1 MTHTSPSNWIEK
13 VRSALEGQGRRPV
26 IDYLQRQRWF
36 GGKGKPL
43 TDVRLLDAF
52 ELSTG
57 VEPCLVGV
65 LLVEYRGGD
74 QERYMVPLSVGR
86 KVETDNA
93 TAIAE
98 CPAPSELQ
106 WVRDATREDEV
117 WQSLHEIVAMGR
129 EVLGEAGSLQ
139 GRTMAGRADD
149 FAAPVKAVKVLSSE
163 QSNTSVVFDKRV
175 IMKLIRKVEMGL
187 NPDSEVLEF
196 LTTKTECGVVPPL
209 LGVMT
214 YRESHAE
221 EAIEGTV
228 GVVQQFVPNK
238 GDGWSHVLAR
248 LDELLGKMRGRAWE
262 PGDALSKTV
271 RSVSKAFI
279 EEIRHLGLITGNLHV
294 ALASR
299 SEPGPFQ
306 PEPITVQDV
315 ERWQWKMS
323 QFLMEVC
330 RDLRVMSVDQQAAV
344 GISRAE
350 ADALETACRDRF
362 GDLMLLARAQTA
374 KVRHHGDYHLGQ
386 VLKTD
391 DGFVVIDFEGE
402 PARPLEE
409 RRAKV
414 CPLKDVAGM
423 LRSFDYAAQA
433 LLKRDQSA
441 SETDVAV
448 VRAWEVAARET
459 FLEGYRSVARPG
471 QVLFLPAAWADAMR
485 ILRVY
490 EIDKALYELRYELR
504 NRPDWLSIPLQG
516 IRRLVRERAA

>member
-1 MTHTSPSNWIEK
+1 M
-13 VRSALEGQGRRPV
+13 

-52 ELSTG
+52 ELSSG
-57 VEPCLVGV
+57 AKPHLVVV

-74 QERYMVPLSVGR
+74 QERYMVPLSVGPR
-86 KVETDNA
+86 IEADNM

-98 CPAPSELQ
+98 CPVPSELQ
-106 WVRDATREDEV
+106 WVCDATREDDV
-117 WQSLHEIVAMGR
+117 WRSLHEIVATGR

-139 GRTMAGRADD
+139 GRTMAGRLDD
-149 FAAPVKAVKVLSSE
+149 FAGPVNAVKILSAE

-175 IMKLIRKVEMGL
+175 IMKLIRKVEMGV

-221 EAIEGTV
+221 EAMEGTV
-228 GVVQQFVPNK
+228 GVVQRFVPNK
-238 GDGWSHVLAR
+238 GDGWGYALAR
-248 LDELLGKMRGRAWE
+248 LDELLGVMRGKVWE
-262 PGDALSKTV
+262 PGDGLSKTV
-271 RSVSKAFI
+271 RSVSKAFLD
-279 EEIRHLGLITGNLHV
+279 EIRQLGQITGSLHL

-299 SEPGPFQ
+299 SETGPFQ
-306 PEPITVQDV
+306 PEPITKQDV
-315 ERWQWKMS
+315 ERWHLKMS
-323 QFLMEVC
+323 QFLIEVC
-330 RDLRVMSVDQQAAV
+330 RDLRAMSVDQQAAA
-344 GISRAE
+344 GISRDE
-350 ADALETACRDRF
+350 ADALEAACRDRF
-362 GDLMLLARAQTA
+362 GDLMVLANAQTA

-391 DGFVVIDFEGE
+391 DGFVIIDFEGE

-423 LRSFDYAAQA
+423 LRSFSYAAQA

-448 VRAWEVAARET
+448 VQAWEVAAREV
-459 FLEGYRSVARPG
+459 FLEGYRSVATPG
-471 QVLFLPAAWADAMR
+471 QARFLPAAWADTIR

-504 NRPDWLSIPLQG
+504 NRPEWLSIPLQG

>member
-1 MTHTSPSNWIEK
+1 MTHTSPSNWIER

-52 ELSTG
+52 ELSIEA
-57 VEPCLVGV
+57 EPRLVAV
-65 LLVEYRGGD
+65 LLVEYRGGA
-74 QERYMVPLSVGR
+74 QERYMVPLSVR
-86 KVETDNA
+86 RITEADETRA
-93 TAIAE
+93 VAE
-98 CPAPSELQ
+98 CPASSGPE
-106 WVRDATREDEV
+106 WVCDATREDEV
-117 WQSLHEIVAMGR
+117 WRSLHEIVATGR

-139 GRTMAGRADD
+139 GRTMAGRLDD
-149 FAAPVKAVKVLSSE
+149 FAGPVKAVKVLSAE

-175 IMKLIRKVEMGL
+175 IMKLIRKVEMGV
-187 NPDSEVLEF
+187 NPDSEILEF
-196 LTTKTECGVVPPL
+196 LTIKTKCGVVPPL
-209 LGVMT
+209 LGVIT

-221 EAIEGTV
+221 EATEGTV
-228 GVVQQFVPNK
+228 VVVQQFVPNN
-238 GDGWSHVLAR
+238 GDGWGYTLAR
-248 LDELLGKMRGRAWE
+248 LDELLSKMRGMPLE
-262 PGDALSKTV
+262 PGLALSKTV
-271 RSVSKAFI
+271 RSVSSAFLD
-279 EEIRHLGLITGNLHV
+279 EIRHLGQITGSLHL

-299 SEPGPFQ
+299 NEPAPFQ

-315 ERWQWKMS
+315 ERWQLKMS
-323 QFLMEVC
+323 QFLNEVC
-330 RDLRVMSVDQQAAV
+330 RDLRAMSVDQQAAV
-344 GISRAE
+344 GISRDE

-362 GDLMLLARAQTA
+362 GDLMILVKAQSA

-409 RRAKV
+409 RRSKV

-441 SETDVAV
+441 SEKDVAV
-448 VRAWEVAARET
+448 AQEWESAAREV
-459 FLEGYRSVARPG
+459 FLEGYRSVATPG
-471 QVLFLPAAWADAMR
+471 QVRFLPAAWADTMR

-490 EIDKALYELRYELR
+490 ELDKALYELRYELR
-504 NRPDWLSIPLQG
+504 NRPEWLSIPLRG
-516 IRRLVRERAA
+516 IRRLMRERAA